1 MKKFLLI
8 IVALVVNLNS
18 SLAQEYSKAYFAGGC
33 FWCVEEYFDD
43 QLGVIST
50 ISGYSGG
57 RTKNPTYKQ
66 VTFEDTGHVET
77 VEVTYDSTRVNYE
90 ELMNLHLSNI
100 DLFDDTGQFCDKGKS
115 YRSVIFYQSEN
126 EKKIISKQLKK
137 LEEKFKTKIFV
148 LQRKFE
154 KFYKAEAHHQDYY
167 EKKFINY
174 LLYKSGC
181 GREERLREIWR

>member
-8 IVALVVNLNS
+8 IVALVVNSNS
-18 SLAQEYSKAYFAGGC
+18 ALAQEYSKAYFAGGC

-100 DLFDDTGQFCDKGKS
+100 DLFDDSGQFCDKGKS
-115 YRSVIFYQSEN
+115 YRPVIFYQSEN
-126 EKKIISKQLKK
+126 EKKIISKQLNK
-137 LEEKFKTKIFV
+137 LEEKFKKKIFV
-148 LQRKFE
+148 LQWKFE
-154 KFYKAEAHHQDYY
+154 KFYKAEVHHQDYY
-167 EKKFINY
+167 EKNFINY

-181 GREERLREIWR
+181 GRQERLREIWQ

>member
-126 EKKIISKQLKK
+126 EKNNIKTTEEVRRKI
-137 LEEKFKTKIFV
+137 
-148 LQRKFE
+148 
-154 KFYKAEAHHQDYY
+154 
-167 EKKFINY
+167 
-174 LLYKSGC
+174 
-181 GREERLREIWR
+181 

>member
-90 ELMNLHLSNI
+90 ELMNLQ
-100 DLFDDTGQFCDKGKS
+100 LFLIKV
-115 YRSVIFYQSEN
+115 RM
-126 EKKIISKQLKK
+126 KKK
-137 LEEKFKTKIFV
+137 
-148 LQRKFE
+148 
-154 KFYKAEAHHQDYY
+154 
-167 EKKFINY
+167 
-174 LLYKSGC
+174 
-181 GREERLREIWR
+181 

>member
-126 EKKIISKQLKK
+126 EKKIISKQLNK
-137 LEEKFKTKIFV
+137 LEEKFKKKIFV
-148 LQRKFE
+148 LQWKFE
-154 KFYKAEAHHQDYY
+154 KFYKAEVHHQDYY
-167 EKKFINY
+167 EKNFINY

>member
-18 SLAQEYSKAYFAGGC
+18 ALAQEYSKAYFAGGC

-43 QLGVIST
+43 QLGVVST

-148 LQRKFE
+148 LQWKFE
-154 KFYKAEAHHQDYY
+154 KFYKAEAYHQDYY
-167 EKKFINY
+167 EKNFINY

>member
-126 EKKIISKQLKK
+126 EKKIISKQLNK
-137 LEEKFKTKIFV
+137 LEEKFKKKIFV
-148 LQRKFE
+148 LQWKFE
-154 KFYKAEAHHQDYY
+154 KFYKAEVHHQDYY
-167 EKKFINY
+167 EKNFINY

-181 GREERLREIWR
+181 GRQERLREIWQ

>member
-18 SLAQEYSKAYFAGGC
+18 ALAQEYSKAYFAGGC

>member
-8 IVALVVNLNS
+8 IVALVVNSNS
-18 SLAQEYSKAYFAGGC
+18 ALAQEYSKAYFAGGC

-100 DLFDDTGQFCDKGKS
+100 DLFDDSGQFCDKGKS

-126 EKKIISKQLKK
+126 EKKIISKQLNK
-137 LEEKFKTKIFV
+137 LEEKFKKKIFV
-148 LQRKFE
+148 LQWKFE
-154 KFYKAEAHHQDYY
+154 KFYKAEVHHQDYY
-167 EKKFINY
+167 EKNFINY

-181 GREERLREIWR
+181 GRQERLREIWQ

>member
-8 IVALVVNLNS
+8 IVALVVNSNS
-18 SLAQEYSKAYFAGGC
+18 ALAQEYSKAYFAGGC

-100 DLFDDTGQFCDKGKS
+100 DLFDDSGQFCDKGKS

-126 EKKIISKQLKK
+126 EKKNNI
-137 LEEKFKTKIFV
+137 KTT
-148 LQRKFE
+148 E
-154 KFYKAEAHHQDYY
+154 
-167 EKKFINY
+167 
-174 LLYKSGC
+174 
-181 GREERLREIWR
+181 

>member
-57 RTKNPTYKQ
+57 RTKRSNLQ
-66 VTFEDTGHVET
+66 TGYIRRHW
-77 VEVTYDSTRVNYE
+77 SCRN
-90 ELMNLHLSNI
+90 
-100 DLFDDTGQFCDKGKS
+100 C
-115 YRSVIFYQSEN
+115 
-126 EKKIISKQLKK
+126 
-137 LEEKFKTKIFV
+137 
-148 LQRKFE
+148 
-154 KFYKAEAHHQDYY
+154 
-167 EKKFINY
+167 
-174 LLYKSGC
+174 
-181 GREERLREIWR
+181 

>member
-18 SLAQEYSKAYFAGGC
+18 ALAQEYSKAYFAGGC

-100 DLFDDTGQFCDKGKS
+100 DLFDDSGQFCDKGKS

-126 EKKIISKQLKK
+126 EKKIISKQLNK
-137 LEEKFKTKIFV
+137 LEEKFKKKIFV
-148 LQRKFE
+148 LQWKFE
-154 KFYKAEAHHQDYY
+154 KFYKAEVHHQDYY
-167 EKKFINY
+167 EKNFINY

-181 GREERLREIWR
+181 GRQERLREIWR

>member
-8 IVALVVNLNS
+8 IVALVVNSNS
-18 SLAQEYSKAYFAGGC
+18 ALAQEYAKAYFAGGC

-100 DLFDDTGQFCDKGKS
+100 DLFDDSGQFCDKGKS

-126 EKKIISKQLKK
+126 EKKIISKQLNK
-137 LEEKFKTKIFV
+137 LEEKFKKKIFV
-148 LQRKFE
+148 LQWKFE
-154 KFYKAEAHHQDYY
+154 KFYKAEVHHQDYY
-167 EKKFINY
+167 EKNFINY

-181 GREERLREIWR
+181 GRQERLREIWQ

>member
-18 SLAQEYSKAYFAGGC
+18 ALAQEYSKAYFAGGC

-126 EKKIISKQLKK
+126 EKKIISKKLKK

-148 LQRKFE
+148 LQWKFE
-154 KFYKAEAHHQDYY
+154 KFYKAEAYHQDYY
-167 EKKFINY
+167 EKNFINY

>member
-18 SLAQEYSKAYFAGGC
+18 ALAQEYSKAYFAGGC

-115 YRSVIFYQSEN
+115 YRSVIFYQTQPHSL
-126 EKKIISKQLKK
+126 IHLITIGS
-137 LEEKFKTKIFV
+137 
-148 LQRKFE
+148 
-154 KFYKAEAHHQDYY
+154 
-167 EKKFINY
+167 
-174 LLYKSGC
+174 
-181 GREERLREIWR
+181 RE

>member
-148 LQRKFE
+148 LQWKFE
-154 KFYKAEAHHQDYY
+154 KFYKAEAYHQDYY
-167 EKKFINY
+167 EKNFINY

>member
-18 SLAQEYSKAYFAGGC
+18 ALAQEYSKAYFAGGC

-148 LQRKFE
+148 LQWKFE
-154 KFYKAEAHHQDYY
+154 KFYKAEAYHQDYY
-167 EKKFINY
+167 EKNFINY

>member
-8 IVALVVNLNS
+8 IVALVVNSNS
-18 SLAQEYSKAYFAGGC
+18 ALAQEYSKAYFAGGC

-100 DLFDDTGQFCDKGKS
+100 DLFDDSGQFCDKGKS

-126 EKKIISKQLKK
+126 EKKIISKQLNK
-137 LEEKFKTKIFV
+137 LEEKFKKKIFV
-148 LQRKFE
+148 LQWKFE
-154 KFYKAEAHHQDYY
+154 KFYKAEVHHQDYY
-167 EKKFINY
+167 EKNFINY

-181 GREERLREIWR
+181 GREERLREIWQ

>member
-18 SLAQEYSKAYFAGGC
+18 ALAQEYSKAYFAGGC

-100 DLFDDTGQFCDKGKS
+100 DLFDGTGQFCDKGKS
-115 YRSVIFYQSEN
+115 YRSVIFFEN
-126 EKKIISKQLKK
+126 DSQKELIDNSFKEIEKKFDKK
-137 LEEKFKTKIFV
+137 IVTLVWKFDIF
-148 LQRKFE
+148 
-154 KFYKAEAHHQDYY
+154 YPAENYHQDYY
-167 EKKFINY
+167 EKNFIRY
-174 LLYKSGC
+174 LMYKNAC
-181 GREERLREIWR
+181 KREETLKKIWN

>member
-126 EKKIISKQLKK
+126 E
-137 LEEKFKTKIFV
+137 
-148 LQRKFE
+148 
-154 KFYKAEAHHQDYY
+154 
-167 EKKFINY
+167 
-174 LLYKSGC
+174 
-181 GREERLREIWR
+181 

>member
-8 IVALVVNLNS
+8 IVALVVNSNS
-18 SLAQEYSKAYFAGGC
+18 ALAQEYSKAYFAGGC

-100 DLFDDTGQFCDKGKS
+100 DLFDDSGQFCDKGKS

-126 EKKIISKQLKK
+126 EKKIISKQLNK
-137 LEEKFKTKIFV
+137 LEEKFKKKIFV
-148 LQRKFE
+148 LQWKFE
-154 KFYKAEAHHQDYY
+154 KFYKAEVHHQDYY
-167 EKKFINY
+167 EKNFINY

>member
-18 SLAQEYSKAYFAGGC
+18 ALAQEYSKAYFAGGC

-115 YRSVIFYQSEN
+115 YRSVIFYQNEN

-167 EKKFINY
+167 EKNFINY

>member
-8 IVALVVNLNS
+8 IVALVVNSNS
-18 SLAQEYSKAYFAGGC
+18 ALAQEYSKAYFAGGC

-126 EKKIISKQLKK
+126 EKKIISKQLNK
-137 LEEKFKTKIFV
+137 LEEKFKKKIFV
-148 LQRKFE
+148 LQWKFE
-154 KFYKAEAHHQDYY
+154 KFYKAEVHHQDYY
-167 EKKFINY
+167 EKNFINY

-181 GREERLREIWR
+181 GRQERLREIWQ

>member
-18 SLAQEYSKAYFAGGC
+18 ALAQEYSKAYFAGGC

-115 YRSVIFYQSEN
+115 YRSVIFYQSE
-126 EKKIISKQLKK
+126 
-137 LEEKFKTKIFV
+137 
-148 LQRKFE
+148 
-154 KFYKAEAHHQDYY
+154 D
-167 EKKFINY
+167 
-174 LLYKSGC
+174 
-181 GREERLREIWR
+181 

>member
-1 MKKFLLI
+1 MKIFLLI

-18 SLAQEYSKAYFAGGC
+18 ALAQEYSKAYFAGGC

-126 EKKIISKQLKK
+126 EKKIISKQLNK
-137 LEEKFKTKIFV
+137 LEEKFKKKIFV
-148 LQRKFE
+148 LQWKFE
-154 KFYKAEAHHQDYY
+154 KFYKAEVPHQDYY
-167 EKKFINY
+167 EKNFINY

-181 GREERLREIWR
+181 GRQERLREIWQ

>member
-8 IVALVVNLNS
+8 IVALVVNSNS
-18 SLAQEYSKAYFAGGC
+18 ALAQEYSKAYFAGGC

-100 DLFDDTGQFCDKGKS
+100 DLFDDSGQFCDKGKS

-126 EKKIISKQLKK
+126 EKKIISKQLNQ
-137 LEEKFKTKIFV
+137 LEEKFKKKIFV
-148 LQRKFE
+148 LQWKFE
-154 KFYKAEAHHQDYY
+154 KFYKAEVHHQDYY
-167 EKKFINY
+167 EKNFINY

-181 GREERLREIWR
+181 GRQERLREIWR

>member
-18 SLAQEYSKAYFAGGC
+18 ALAQEYSKAYFAGGC

-115 YRSVIFYQSEN
+115 YRSVIFYQNEN

>member
-148 LQRKFE
+148 LQWKFE
-154 KFYKAEAHHQDYY
+154 KFYKNEPHHQDYY
-167 EKKFINY
+167 EKNFINY

>member
-148 LQRKFE
+148 LQWKFE
-154 KFYKAEAHHQDYY
+154 KFYKAEPHHQDYY
-167 EKKFINY
+167 EKNFINY

>member
-18 SLAQEYSKAYFAGGC
+18 ALAQEYSKAYFAGGC

-137 LEEKFKTKIFV
+137 LEENLTQ
-148 LQRKFE
+148 L
-154 KFYKAEAHHQDYY
+154 FYSMK
-167 EKKFINY
+167 
-174 LLYKSGC
+174 
-181 GREERLREIWR
+181 

>member
-18 SLAQEYSKAYFAGGC
+18 ALAQEYSKAYFAGGC

-100 DLFDDTGQFCDKGKS
+100 DLFDDSGQFCDKGKS

-137 LEEKFKTKIFV
+137 LEEKFKKKIFV
-148 LQRKFE
+148 LQWKFE
-154 KFYKAEAHHQDYY
+154 KFYKAEVHHQDYY
-167 EKKFINY
+167 EKNFINY

-181 GREERLREIWR
+181 GRQERLREIWQ

>member
-18 SLAQEYSKAYFAGGC
+18 ALAQEYSKAYFAGGC

-100 DLFDDTGQFCDKGKS
+100 DLFDDSGQFCDKGKS

-126 EKKIISKQLKK
+126 EKKIISKQLNK
-137 LEEKFKTKIFV
+137 LEEKFKKKIFV
-148 LQRKFE
+148 LQWKFE
-154 KFYKAEAHHQDYY
+154 KFYKAESHHQNYY
-167 EKKFINY
+167 EKNFINY

-181 GREERLREIWR
+181 GRQERLREIWQ